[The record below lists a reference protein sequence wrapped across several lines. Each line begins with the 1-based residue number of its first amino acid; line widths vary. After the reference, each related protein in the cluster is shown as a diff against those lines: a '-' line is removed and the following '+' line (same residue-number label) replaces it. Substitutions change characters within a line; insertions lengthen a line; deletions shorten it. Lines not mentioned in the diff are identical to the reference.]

1 MATTQDLN
9 DDLSVGLTE
18 IRKTLKHYNLSEWQ
32 EYLLVRQAGREG
44 SYVVL
49 AHPSDKS
56 DFADRLV
63 EFHKAEARKEQNTKR
78 DEDWVKANV
87 PE

>member
-18 IRKTLKHYNLSEWQ
+18 IRRTMKHYNLTEWR
-32 EYLLVRQAGREG
+32 EYLLIRRPGCEG

-49 AHPSDKS
+49 AHPTDKS
-56 DFADRLV
+56 DFADKLV
-63 EFHKAEARKEQNTKR
+63 ALHRAEAKRESQETK
-78 DEDWVKANV
+78 
-87 PE
+87 